1 MTQIKVE
8 NVPGLRTVATGLRFP
23 EGPVAMADGSVLVV
37 EIEGKALVR
46 VLPDGTKTVVAE
58 LSGGPNG
65 AAIGPDGR
73 CYITNNGGFSFHKKN
88 GKTLPGIAPPDY
100 AGGWIEAVDL
110 STGRSE
116 VLYRNCGDIPLRGP
130 NDLVFDQHGGFWFSD
145 CGKVMERQ
153 RDRGAVFYAR
163 TDGSFIKQVIFPL
176 DGPNGVGLSPDDKTL
191 YVAESWSGRVWS
203 YEIAG
208 PGEIR
213 RAFGPVPWER
223 GHLLIGLGGYSVLDS
238 LAMDSAGNVCVADIP
253 YGGITVIS
261 PQGKIVEQYAMPD
274 IFVTNI
280 CFGGPDLRTAY
291 ITLSSS
297 GELIAMDWPR
307 PGLPLHWLN
316 RKD

>member
-1 MTQIKVE
+1 MQKAEI
-8 NVPGLRTVATGLRFP
+8 RTVATGLRFP
-23 EGPVAMADGSVLVV
+23 EGPVAMDDGSVLVV
-37 EIEGKALVR
+37 EIQGKALVR
-46 VLPDGTKTVVAE
+46 VLPNGDKHVVAE

-73 CYITNNGGFSFHKKN
+73 CYICNNGGFSFHAS
-88 GKTLPGIAPPDY
+88 GDKTLPGIAPPDY

-110 STGRSE
+110 RTGKSE
-116 VLYRNCGDIPLRGP
+116 VLYRSCGDIPLRGP
-130 NDLVFDQHGGFWFSD
+130 NDLVFDQDGGFWFSD
-145 CGKVMERQ
+145 CGKVMARQ

-163 TDGSFIKQVIFPL
+163 TDGSFIKQAIFPM
-176 DGPNGVGLSPDDKTL
+176 DGPNGVGLSPDDRTL

-203 YEIAG
+203 FEITG
-208 PGEIR
+208 PGQVR
-213 RAFGPVPWER
+213 RMVGPVPWER
-223 GHLLIGLGGYSVLDS
+223 GHLLCGLGGYSVLDS
-238 LAMDSAGNVCVADIP
+238 LAIDSAGNVCVADIP

-261 PQGKIVEQYAMPD
+261 PQGKVIEQHSMPD

-297 GELIAMDWPR
+297 GELVSMQWPR

-316 RKD
+316 RRP

>member
-1 MTQIKVE
+1 
-8 NVPGLRTVATGLRFP
+8 
-23 EGPVAMADGSVLVV
+23 MADGSVLVV